1 MLFDND
7 NDGRIDK
14 NDFLSCLRKTP
25 LLIAFFTLQLQQKE
39 FEGNGVIEIV

>member
-14 NDFLSCLRKTP
+14 NDFLSCLRRNP
-25 LLIAFFTLQLQQKE
+25 LLIAFFTPQPQQKE